1 MESNLMLGLGISFAL
16 AILFTVVVKGN
27 LRSFIMFL
35 VVFVAI
41 CTWASLLEVWVL
53 ILVLVGGLITIYLE
67 FKILGN
73 TPNQI

>member
-1 MESNLMLGLGISFAL
+1 MLGLGISFAL

-67 FKILGN
+67 FKVLGN